1 MTAIDVGIGS
11 TVAQDSEGPLF
22 QEGRIGRMTLR
33 NRFVQAPIFTQF
45 ATTNGEAG
53 ERFIEYHRARARGGI
68 GLIILEN
75 TSVDWE
81 VGRTVGHPIRIDHDR
96 FIGTLSD
103 LTEAVHNEG
112 AKIAVQIHHTG
123 RQNSQGNTERNEPP
137 LAPTADITSAF
148 GTPPRA
154 IELDEI
160 PGLVD
165 KYRQGARRAVA
176 AGFDAVEFHGAH
188 GYLLQQ
194 FLSPKT
200 NKRTDEYGGPLE
212 NRARFALEV
221 VRAVRE
227 QVGPD
232 FPLIY
237 RYSVEEPY
245 EGGLS
250 MEDGLAFAEMLEP
263 LVDAFDVSAGN
274 YDTAMTLLPMV
285 PPGSLLKYPKAV
297 KQRVSKPVIGVGRL
311 VWLLD
316 DVAKS
321 VGEGEF
327 DFVALG
333 RAGLADP
340 EIVAKTRR
348 GEKERVRRCIA
359 VNECISRW
367 MFNGKTTQCVINPA
381 LAQEKRAAEARR
393 QVVRTKRVLVVGA
406 GPAGCEAAIL
416 LAERGHAV
424 ELVERA
430 DRIGGQLHAWS
441 AARVLQAEVDSMVT
455 FYGRELERLGV
466 DVRLATDAAGLDLS
480 SYDNVLL
487 ATGTRAADLPDDA
500 IDAVA
505 MLSGRALPDADDLTV
520 FGDSETA
527 MFAALWLAEQ
537 GKRVTLLS
545 PAEDV
550 GVDTN
555 DMQRG
560 YLAELLAAQ
569 GVKTSTRATP
579 PTTGTV
585 VWAGN
590 RVKSD
595 ALADQ
600 VDGDRVLEIGTRMR
614 GGRMY
619 EATQSGFW
627 TAARI

>member
-1 MTAIDVGIGS
+1 MSASVVDVS
-11 TVAQDSEGPLF
+11 SALSADRDGPLF
-22 QEGRIGRMTLR
+22 REGRIGRMTLR

-45 ATTNGEAG
+45 ATTWGEAG
-53 ERFIEYHRARARGGI
+53 DRFIEYHRARARGGV
-68 GLIILEN
+68 GLIIIEN

-81 VGRTVGHPIRIDHDR
+81 VGRTVGNPIRIDHDR
-96 FIGTLSD
+96 FRVGLEA

-112 AKIAVQIHHTG
+112 AKIAVQLHHTG

-137 LAPTADITSAF
+137 LAPTAGITSAF
-148 GTPPRA
+148 GTAPRA

-194 FLSPKT
+194 FLSPRT

-232 FPLIY
+232 FPLLY
-237 RYSVEEPY
+237 RFSVEEPY

-250 MEDGLAFAEMLEP
+250 MEDGLAFAKMLEP

-285 PPGSLLKYPKAV
+285 PPGSLLKYARAV
-297 KQRVSKPVIGVGRL
+297 KERVSLPVIAVGRL
-311 VWLLD
+311 TWLINDLQK
-316 DVAKS
+316 A

-333 RAGLADP
+333 RAQLADP
-340 EIVAKTRR
+340 DAVIKTQR
-348 GEKERVRRCIA
+348 GEQDGVRRCIA

-367 MFNGKTTQCVINPA
+367 MFNGVRTQCVINPA
-381 LAQEKRAAEARR
+381 LSQEQRAAEARR
-393 QVVRTKRVLVVGA
+393 PVVRAKRVLVVGA

-424 ELVERA
+424 ELVERD
-430 DRIGGQLHAWS
+430 DRIGGQLNAWS
-441 AARVLQAEVDSMVT
+441 AASVFGVEVANIVT
-455 FYGRELERLGV
+455 FYGHELKRLGV
-466 DVRLATDAAGLDLS
+466 DIRLGVDAAGLDLS
-480 SYDNVLL
+480 PYDNVLL
-487 ATGTRAADLPDDA
+487 ATGTQSVGAPDGS
-500 IDAVA
+500 IDAVE
-505 MLSGRALPDADDLTV
+505 MLGRRVVPDLGDVTV

-527 MFAALWLAEQ
+527 MFTALWLAEQ
-537 GKRVTLLS
+537 GRQVSLLS
-545 PAEDV
+545 PADDI
-550 GVDTN
+550 GVDSN
-555 DMQRG
+555 DMERG
-560 YLAELLAAQ
+560 HLAELLVDR
-569 GVKTSTRATP
+569 GVKISTEAQP
-579 PTTGTV
+579 PVSGTV
-585 VWAGN
+585 VWAGK
-590 RVKSD
+590 RVKSTILSD
-595 ALADQ
+595 R
-600 VDGDRVLEIGTRMR
+600 VDGERVLEIGTRTR

>member
-1 MTAIDVGIGS
+1 LSATVTAVPAAHAAD
-11 TVAQDSEGPLF
+11 GPLF

-45 ATTNGEAG
+45 ASTSGEAS
-53 ERFIEYHRARARGGI
+53 ERFIEYHRARARGGV

-81 VGRTVGHPIRIDHDR
+81 VGRTVGNPIRIDHDR
-96 FIGTLSD
+96 FRAGLMD

-112 AKIAVQIHHTG
+112 AKIAVQLHHTG

-137 LAPTADITSAF
+137 IAPTAGITSAF
-148 GTPPRA
+148 GTAPRA

-200 NKRTDEYGGPLE
+200 NKRTDEYGGSLE

-232 FPLIY
+232 FPLLY
-237 RYSVEEPY
+237 RFSVEEPY

-250 MEDGLAFAEMLEP
+250 IDDGLAFAKMLEP

-285 PPGSLLKYPKAV
+285 APGSLLKYARMV
-297 KQRVSKPVIGVGRL
+297 KQQVSLPVIAVGRL
-311 VWLLD
+311 TWLLD
-316 DVAKS
+316 DMQKA
-321 VGEGEF
+321 VGDGDF

-333 RAGLADP
+333 RAQLAEP
-340 EIVAKTRR
+340 EAVVKTQR
-348 GEKERVRRCIA
+348 GEQDGVRRCIA

-367 MFNGKTTQCVINPA
+367 MFNAVRTQCVINPA
-381 LAQEKRAAEARR
+381 LSQEKRAAEARR
-393 QVVRTKRVLVVGA
+393 PVVHAKRVLVVGA

-416 LAERGHAV
+416 LAEKGHTV
-424 ELVERA
+424 ELVERE

-441 AARVLQAEVDSMVT
+441 AASAFGVEVDNMVT
-455 FYGRELERLGV
+455 FYRHELQRLGV
-466 DVRLATDAAGLDLS
+466 DIRLGVDAGTLDLS
-480 SYDNVLL
+480 AYDNVLL
-487 ATGTRAADLPDDA
+487 ATGTRAAGGPDDA
-500 IDAVA
+500 IDAVS
-505 MLSGRALPDADDLTV
+505 MLSTRTVPDSDDVTV

-537 GKRVTLLS
+537 GRQVTLIS
-545 PAEDV
+545 PADDV
-550 GVDTN
+550 GLDTN
-555 DMQRG
+555 DMERG
-560 YLAELLAAQ
+560 HLAELLAEQ
-569 GVKTSTRATP
+569 GVKVFTNAQP
-579 PTTGTV
+579 PTSGTV
-585 VWAGN
+585 VWAGQ

-595 ALADQ
+595 VLEGR
-600 VDGDRVLEIGTRMR
+600 VDGDRVLEIGTRTR
-614 GGRMY
+614 GGRMF